1 VDAGGFEPII
11 PRRSHIKCIKNIHLI
26 NILGINTNMKDIITL
41 NNFVKNQAKQIEQQ
55 GKQIVALKEAIN
67 ILNRRLV
74 TTDKK
79 RATLT
84 EKVRRQENDIN
95 TVKSKLKG

>member
-1 VDAGGFEPII
+1 
-11 PRRSHIKCIKNIHLI
+11 
-26 NILGINTNMKDIITL
+26 MKDIITL